1 MKIISSKEKVADL
14 HCSLWLWAWSTGNP
28 LPCCTPFRKPT
39 LNQQINWF
47 HKQIFDIPQLSNIEK
62 VILNL
67 AWFLMLCTTSVWND
81 FISRYLTFHRFQML
95 KKLSNTLLGFW
106 CYAWPVCEDYAI
118 FTIQAKSTK
127 DTYIQQKFTLPKPHY
142 QIISTLSN
150 NIDHA
155 TGKPYDGTISI
166 IQKTNNCYLR
176 IQTK

>member
-14 HCSLWLWAWSTGNP
+14 HYSLWLWAWSTGNP
-28 LPCCTPFRKPT
+28 LPCCTPFHKPT
-39 LNQQINWF
+39 LNQKINWF
-47 HKQIFDIPQLSNIEK
+47 HKQRFDIPQLSNIEK

-127 DTYIQQKFTLPKPHY
+127 DTAEVHIAKT
-142 QIISTLSN
+142 TLSN

-155 TGKPYDGTISI
+155 TGKPYDRTISI

>member
-14 HCSLWLWAWSTGNP
+14 HCSLWLRAWSTGNP

-127 DTYIQQKFTLPKPHY
+127 DTAEVHIAKT
-142 QIISTLSN
+142 TLSN

-155 TGKPYDGTISI
+155 TGKPYDRTISI